1 MHFEPNLVAPGA
13 LPVWLDLG
21 AVGLGAIYGATVASA
36 RKAPLI
42 GVLLMGVILGFG
54 GGIIRDVFLNTS
66 INALT
71 HGKYVTTVTIAAL
84 IGALLGDR
92 LMRPVWVFL
101 TLDALVMGLFVV
113 IGTEKAL
120 IFGMP
125 TSSAIFIGT
134 LSAIGGGIFGDLLM
148 GRTPEV
154 MARGP
159 WQASVALACA
169 IWYVIW
175 ARQDLVQF
183 AEISTLVLA
192 VGIRG
197 MSLWRGWDA
206 PTLEPINPAVI
217 RRALKN
223 PTKKSS
229 AKTK

>member
-1 MHFEPNLVAPGA
+1 MQFEPNFVSPGV
-13 LPVWLDLG
+13 LPVWLDVGAVALG
-21 AVGLGAIYGATVASA
+21 AVYGATVANS

-42 GVLLMGVILGFG
+42 GVLLMGVLLGFG
-54 GGIIRDVFLNTS
+54 GGIIRDIFLNTS

-71 HGKYVTTVTIAAL
+71 HGRYVTTAVVASL

-92 LMRPVWVFL
+92 LMRPLWVFL

-113 IGTEKAL
+113 IGTEKAVL
-120 IFGMP
+120 FGMP

-134 LSAIGGGIFGDLLM
+134 LAAIGGGIFGDVLM
-148 GRTPEV
+148 GRTPDV
-154 MARGP
+154 MTRGP

-175 ARQDLVQF
+175 AERNFVQF
-183 AEISTLVLA
+183 AEISTLILA

-206 PTLEPINPAVI
+206 PTLEPINPKII
-217 RRALKN
+217 RKAF
-223 PTKKSS
+223 KSS
-229 AKTK
+229 KN